1 MRWIWAGAAIL
12 GLMLATAAHADTI
25 YLKSG
30 EAIWG
35 REVYI
40 EGDWVILVRPTGPE
54 RFRKDQV
61 SRIEPARISLPRFYD
76 PPKAAPEPAAPG
88 PAGPGAPAGQ
98 VLSPEAREASQRDR
112 PSGPPEAVTELPP
125 PPPPPSPGR

>member
-40 EGDWVILVRPTGPE
+40 EGDWVVLVRPTGPE
-54 RFRKDQV
+54 RFQKDQV
-61 SRIEPARISLPRFYD
+61 LRIEPAQISFPRFYD
-76 PPKAAPEPAAPG
+76 PPKTAAEPAVTG

-98 VLSPEAREASQRDR
+98 APSPEAREAPQQER
-112 PSGPPEAVTELPP
+112 PSAPPGPPTELPP